1 MIGNACILKIYM
13 AETDKLGYSPLY
25 EEIVKEAQKRGIAGA
40 TVYRGILSYGASHS
54 IHTMKIFALSDH
66 LPVVLEIVD
75 EEEKIRKFAAR
86 VQEMIFPAH
95 KGVLITIQR
104 TEVIDYRAGKKDD
117 SSKK

>member
-13 AETDKLGYSPLY
+13 AETDKLGSSPLY
-25 EEIVKEAQKRGIAGA
+25 EEIVTEAQKRGIAGA

-66 LPVVLEIVD
+66 LPVVIEIVD
-75 EEEKIRKFAAR
+75 EEEKIRGFAAR
-86 VQEMIFPAH
+86 VQEMISPAH

-104 TEVIDYRAGKKDD
+104 TEVIDYRAGKKFD

>member
-13 AETDKLGYSPLY
+13 AETDKLGSSPLY
-25 EEIVKEAQKRGIAGA
+25 EEIVNKAQKTGIAGA

-66 LPVVLEIVD
+66 LPVVIEIVD
-75 EEEKIRKFAAR
+75 EEEKIREFAAR
-86 VQEMIFPAH
+86 VQEMISPAH

-104 TEVIDYRAGKKDD
+104 TEVVDYRAGKKAD
-117 SSKK
+117 SSKN